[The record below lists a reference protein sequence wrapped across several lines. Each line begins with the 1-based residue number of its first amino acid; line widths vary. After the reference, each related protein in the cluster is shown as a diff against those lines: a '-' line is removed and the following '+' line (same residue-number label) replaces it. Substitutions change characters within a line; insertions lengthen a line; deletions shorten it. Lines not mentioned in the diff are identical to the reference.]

1 MSMTTRIAPL
11 HARAGGRGY
20 RPRSRAQAYA
30 RAGPALS
37 PTVPCA
43 EVPGPRLRANR
54 PSACGIVTRLSRV
67 ARPIQTGNRL
77 RTPCRRPLSR
87 RVSVTPERERTLRHP
102 QQPALPDLD
111 DLMKRVAAGD
121 QDAFATLYDAIAPR
135 AYGLVRRI
143 MRDPALAEEVTQDA
157 LIEVWRNASRF
168 DAERGSAIG
177 WILSIAHNRAV
188 DRVRAEQA
196 AADRD
201 RRVGA
206 ASVPFD
212 EVIAEVTARLEHEAV
227 RRCLRALTSIQ
238 REAILLAYYGG
249 LTYRDVAERLG
260 AALPTVKTRMRDG
273 LIRLRDCL
281 GVTLG

>member
-1 MSMTTRIAPL
+1 M
-11 HARAGGRGY
+11 
-20 RPRSRAQAYA
+20 
-30 RAGPALS
+30 
-37 PTVPCA
+37 
-43 EVPGPRLRANR
+43 
-54 PSACGIVTRLSRV
+54 
-67 ARPIQTGNRL
+67 
-77 RTPCRRPLSR
+77 
-87 RVSVTPERERTLRHP
+87 TPERERTLQHP
-102 QQPALPDLD
+102 QQPVLPDLD
-111 DLMKRVAAGD
+111 NLMKRVAVGD

-168 DAERGSAIG
+168 DAERGSAVG

-188 DRVRAEQA
+188 DRVRSEQA

-201 RRVGA
+201 RRAGA

-227 RRCLRALTSIQ
+227 RRCLRALTGIQ

-260 AALPTVKTRMRDG
+260 AALPTIKTRMRDG